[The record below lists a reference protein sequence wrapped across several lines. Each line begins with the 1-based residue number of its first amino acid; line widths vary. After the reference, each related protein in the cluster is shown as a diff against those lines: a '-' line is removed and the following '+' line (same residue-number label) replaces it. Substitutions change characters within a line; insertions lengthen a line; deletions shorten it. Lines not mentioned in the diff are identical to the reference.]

1 MPYVTEKI
9 AKITVNPIKLRPKR
23 LVKKDSILMHK
34 NAAWCCYASDQ
45 QQLSHPATL
54 RELNVHDYNISIIRV
69 IY

>member
-34 NAAWCCYASDQ
+34 NAAWCCYATINNNYPIPP
-45 QQLSHPATL
+45 LSGNKLFIFATFP
-54 RELNVHDYNISIIRV
+54 
-69 IY
+69 